1 MEWYESDDARKVRSL
16 ETDEMHEVFQSDR
29 LPVTTEELIE
39 EFGDCEI
46 QYPRGSERLETIL
59 RTSGDETYETPDQ
72 LQLAILNGVGRDA
85 VGRPRYSDRGD
96 ERHEE
101 LERQNKSF

>member
-1 MEWYESDDARKVRSL
+1 MEWYESDGAEKVRSL
-16 ETDEMHEVFQSDR
+16 EMDEIHEVFQSDR
-29 LPVTTEELIE
+29 LPITTDDLIE

-46 QYPRGSERLETIL
+46 QYLRGSERLETIL
-59 RTSGDETYETPDQ
+59 RTSGSETYETPAQ
-72 LQLAILNGVGRDA
+72 IQLAILNGVGRDA

-101 LERQNKSF
+101 LERKNQSF